1 MNGTQPYL
9 ELIDKER
16 NIYELA
22 ELYDQNR
29 KPVLDYIN
37 ILQDPINGSELV
49 LSKSKLKGSKDYE
62 IYNNVPNFT
71 FNELNS
77 IEWKRLNKQFL
88 NYHRSLSLYTLIN
101 STPIINFLS
110 LDTALG
116 FKKNC
121 KVLDVGGGTGHTH
134 ASFFQYPDEIDYF
147 LLDPNLRLLHD
158 QFIRI
163 YPKLS
168 YLPMAHILG
177 NAEQLPFKENT
188 FDLLLNISAV
198 DHLED
203 YKKFIDEAFR
213 VLKHGGEFLISSH
226 LDVPIA
232 KNDLTRKRDK
242 LFSRSLWERIARYK
256 YYKEYQVGDDDH
268 TLHLQNI
275 DPLEKSL
282 IKTGFKICKTK
293 VFKRYFYIVA
303 IKS

>member
-1 MNGTQPYL
+1 MKDPQLYL

-22 ELYDQNR
+22 KLYDQNR
-29 KPVLDYIN
+29 KPVLDYISL
-37 ILQDPINGSELV
+37 LQDPYNSSELL
-49 LSKSKLKGSKDYE
+49 LSKSKLKGFKDYE
-62 IYNNVPNFT
+62 IYNNIPNFT
-71 FNELNS
+71 SNELNS
-77 IEWKRLNKQFL
+77 SEWKRLNKQFL
-88 NYHRSLSLYTLIN
+88 NYHKSLSLYTLIN

-110 LDTALG
+110 IDTALG

-134 ASFFQYPDEIDYF
+134 ASFFQYPEEIEYF

-177 NAEQLPFKENT
+177 NAEKLPFKENS
-188 FDLLLNISAV
+188 FDLLLNISAI

-203 YKKFIDEAFR
+203 YEKFIDEAFR
-213 VLKHGGEFLISSH
+213 VLKNGGEFLISSH

-232 KNDLTRKRDK
+232 KNDKTRTSEKVVSNS
-242 LFSRSLWERIARYK
+242 FWERIARYK
-256 YYKEYQVGDDDH
+256 YYKKYHVGDDDH
-268 TLHLQNI
+268 TLHLENVNPI
-275 DPLEKSL
+275 KKSL
-282 IKTGFKICKTK
+282 IKSGFKIRKMK
-293 VFKRYFYIVA
+293 VFKRYFYFIA
-303 IKS
+303 EK